1 MTKNNNVLFIKC
13 TLSID
18 YIWEQ
23 SEMNMDVATQTIFSA
38 EMNQLPT
45 SSENGASDW
54 RERAKNAY
62 AIHNAIVLRPELPV
76 YLIEWNPH
84 KALEDGEKELD
95 WMDLSPPNSTMLR
108 PQHFESYFGKDHV
121 RDEHYHAA
129 LSQAAMT
136 EKAVVKELYGACDL
150 FHPLPREAGKP
161 RVFLYAGQFLL
172 KPPSWETIS
181 RAWREMTG
189 QEAASANRDFVHY
202 VRMVIDLPVFE
213 PMLLDAIK
221 SFIAL
226 YARYL
231 TGGHDDVKIRA
242 AVDCIN
248 SNEFAR
254 MWPIRD
260 WVDSIISP
268 NKFLPPPWHFV
279 GKLTDWMRV
288 GIGIEDL
295 PTNAMALMPLD
306 SQKEMLDPVRTL
318 LRNAE
323 IQRECIHFARNLENT
338 AATAL
343 QDYGVSIVT
352 SCSKLKNKTQ
362 IRAELQETAQQFRNF
377 VKSRFGVNTV
387 VGIGRPLPPGSP
399 LNESHQDA
407 VLALH
412 MCVQLEKN
420 ILFHDEHGGAEHFKY
435 AQLQQAADELLEALN
450 RDSSTALKLSADRY
464 VQFVLRYA
472 NQRIEVIRGQFL
484 ATLFQMFNTV
494 QRRNP
499 MRQDARNSF
508 INDLTVRVEETRSI
522 EQLIDR
528 FNDSVQRLSFVSTKA
543 WRGPSVM
550 LLEATLQYLK
560 ENYFEPLPLPE
571 VARKAGFSVP
581 VFTRVFK
588 QATGT
593 SYLNYLR
600 QIRIERAKKLLA
612 STLLTLEQIAQSCGF
627 NSQHHLIRAF
637 KKVTSLT
644 PGAYRKKHSKLV
656 LE

>member
-1 MTKNNNVLFIKC
+1 MT
-13 TLSID
+13 
-18 YIWEQ
+18 Q
-23 SEMNMDVATQTIFSA
+23 QQA
-38 EMNQLPT
+38 EAANF
-45 SSENGASDW
+45 DW
-54 RERAKNAY
+54 RERLKNAY
-62 AIHNAIVLRPELPV
+62 AIHNAIILRPELPV
-76 YLIEWNPH
+76 YLIEWNPEKDTREGE
-84 KALEDGEKELD
+84 KALV
-95 WMDLSPPNSTMLR
+95 WMDLAQPNNLMLR

-121 RDEHYHAA
+121 RDSHYAEA
-129 LSQAAMT
+129 LSEADLT
-136 EKAVVKELYGACDL
+136 NNVVIKELFGTYDL
-150 FHPLPREAGKP
+150 FHPLPEEPGRP
-161 RVFLYAGQFLL
+161 RAYLYAGQFLL
-172 KPPSWETIS
+172 KPPNWETIS
-181 RAWREMTG
+181 RAWRAMTG

-202 VRMVIDLPVFE
+202 VRMLLELPVFE
-213 PMLLDAIK
+213 PPLLEAVK
-221 SFIAL
+221 SFFAQ

-231 TGGHDDVKIRA
+231 TSGYDDTDIRREI
-242 AVDCIN
+242 DNIN
-248 SNEFAR
+248 SDVFAKY
-254 MWPIRD
+254 WPIRD
-260 WVDSIISP
+260 WVDSIITP

-279 GKLTDWMRV
+279 GKLTDWMKV
-288 GIGIEDL
+288 GIGIDSL
-295 PTNAMALMPLD
+295 PTTAMTLMPLD
-306 SQKEMLDPVRTL
+306 SQKALLDPVKTL

-323 IQRECIHFARNLENT
+323 IQRECIRFARNMDDT

-352 SCSKLKNKTQ
+352 SCKRGKSKARSRLELRE
-362 IRAELQETAQQFRNF
+362 RAQKFRDF
-377 VKSRFGVNTV
+377 VVERFGVNAV
-387 VGIGRPLPPGSP
+387 VGIGRSLTPGAP
-399 LNESHQDA
+399 LNESHQEA
-407 VLALH
+407 VMAVH
-412 MCVQLEKN
+412 MCVQLEKD
-420 ILFHDEHGGAEHFKY
+420 ILFHDEYGDEEKFKY
-435 AQLQQAADELLEALN
+435 AQLQQSADELLEALN
-450 RDSSTALKLSADRY
+450 REGSTTLKLAADRY

-522 EQLIDR
+522 EQLIDS

-560 ENYFEPLPLPE
+560 DNYFEPLPLPE

-600 QIRIERAKKLLA
+600 NIRIERAKKLL
-612 STLLTLEQIAQSCGF
+612 STTLLTLEQIAQACGF

-637 KKVTSLT
+637 KKVTNLT
-644 PGAYRKKHSKLV
+644 PGAYRKNHSNL
-656 LE
+656 LME